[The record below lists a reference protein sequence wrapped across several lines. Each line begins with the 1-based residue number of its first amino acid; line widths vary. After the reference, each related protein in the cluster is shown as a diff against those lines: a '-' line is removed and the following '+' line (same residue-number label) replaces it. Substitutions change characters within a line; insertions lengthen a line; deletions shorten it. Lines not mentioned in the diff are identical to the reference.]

1 VGTGYTL
8 FRMRKNLIAGL
19 AKAFSELRGSAP
31 AMESVRRT
39 ERYMS
44 SKTVFALIGVTFLLM
59 CVLYIYMTNMIG
71 GAIAAALVML
81 IVGFFFATVSGY
93 LVGVI
98 GSSNNPISGLTL
110 STLVIAA
117 LLMVVLG
124 VSGTGGVVAVLA
136 VAAVVCVSSA
146 VAGELLQD
154 FKVGYILGG
163 TPRSIQIVEL
173 IAVVVAS
180 CVMYFPLLWL
190 HLGNIHKG
198 GTGFGDR
205 ELSAPQAGLMASL
218 AQGIVGGDMAW
229 PLVITG
235 ILMGLAMIMF
245 KVRSPMLVAIGM
257 YLPISITSAIFVGGV
272 IRWITDVLR
281 KRAKCNGPQ
290 TARVEN
296 VGVLVASGLIA
307 GEALAGLV
315 VGWFNY
321 KYGKMPAAFDPERGF
336 LGHWEPSY
344 VAGMVVMALIAYTL
358 IRVPLANAGD
368 PNEPA
373 PPAAIM

>member
-1 VGTGYTL
+1 
-8 FRMRKNLIAGL
+8 
-19 AKAFSELRGSAP
+19 
-31 AMESVRRT
+31 
-39 ERYMS
+39 
-44 SKTVFALIGVTFLLM
+44 
-59 CVLYIYMTNMIG
+59 
-71 GAIAAALVML
+71 ML

-272 IRWITDVLR
+272 IRWLTDVLR

-321 KYGKMPAAFDPERGF
+321 KYGKMPAVFDPDRGF

>member
-1 VGTGYTL
+1 
-8 FRMRKNLIAGL
+8 
-19 AKAFSELRGSAP
+19 
-31 AMESVRRT
+31 
-39 ERYMS
+39 
-44 SKTVFALIGVTFLLM
+44 
-59 CVLYIYMTNMIG
+59 
-71 GAIAAALVML
+71 
-81 IVGFFFATVSGY
+81 
-93 LVGVI
+93 
-98 GSSNNPISGLTL
+98 
-110 STLVIAA
+110 
-117 LLMVVLG
+117 
-124 VSGTGGVVAVLA
+124 
-136 VAAVVCVSSA
+136 
-146 VAGELLQD
+146 
-154 FKVGYILGG
+154 
-163 TPRSIQIVEL
+163 
-173 IAVVVAS
+173 
-180 CVMYFPLLWL
+180 
-190 HLGNIHKG
+190 
-198 GTGFGDR
+198 
-205 ELSAPQAGLMASL
+205 
-218 AQGIVGGDMAW
+218 
-229 PLVITG
+229 
-235 ILMGLAMIMF
+235 MGLAMIMF